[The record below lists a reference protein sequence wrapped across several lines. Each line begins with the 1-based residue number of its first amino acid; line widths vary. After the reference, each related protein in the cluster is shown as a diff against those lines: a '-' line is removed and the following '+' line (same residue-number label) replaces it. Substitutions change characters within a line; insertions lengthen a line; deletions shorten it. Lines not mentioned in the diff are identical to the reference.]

1 MRDAIY
7 PELQLLY
14 QFFLTE
20 AGHEEPNLL
29 YEKSDLEEI
38 SLHYKVDLA
47 DFHTLTN
54 PDFMD
59 HIIRVGAIF
68 YQHEDRH

>member
-29 YEKSDLEEI
+29 YEKSDFEEC
-38 SLHYKVDLA
+38 SLPYKVNLV
-47 DFHTLTN
+47 DFHMLTY
-54 PDFMD
+54 PDFID
-59 HIIRVGAIF
+59 HIKRKGTIF
-68 YQHEDRH
+68 YQR